1 MGQDTTQYQ
10 LTNRDGLSL
19 YFHIPFCEQKCV
31 YCDFYSIE
39 DRSAQARFVSAL
51 VREIDLKIARYPS
64 LEGSAVSTIFFG
76 GGTPSLLTP
85 EELQSI
91 VEAITKHFVLLP
103 DLEFTLECN
112 PGTVTESELARYR
125 ALGANRLSFGVQSF
139 HADELEWLSR
149 IHSADEAR
157 DAVRFARSS
166 GFDRVS
172 IDLMFALP
180 GQTMQKLAYSLKQA
194 IELETDHLSVYNL
207 TVEEGTPLNR
217 MVKLHQVNEMPVDEA
232 SEMYEMVQETLSNAG
247 FVQYEISNYAKTE
260 AQRCR
265 HNLVYWDG
273 YADYVSFGPSAHEF
287 IGGER
292 SWNLSSL
299 DRYLDRIEHGIL
311 PRNNSERPD
320 LRERRIEVLF
330 CGLRSTGVHISQ
342 FNTSFREDLRS
353 NRELARIINEG
364 LATIEGDILRLTT
377 TGYRFCDNI
386 VVRLL

>member
-91 VEAITKHFVLLP
+91 VEAITKRFVLLP

-112 PGTVTESELARYR
+112 PGTVTESKLARYR
-125 ALGANRLSFGVQSF
+125 ALGANRVSFGVQSF

-157 DAVRFARSS
+157 DAVRFSRSA

-180 GQTMQKLAYSLKQA
+180 EQTKRKLAYSLEQA

-217 MVKLHQVNEMPVDEA
+217 MVKLHQINEMPVDEA

-247 FVQYEISNYAKTE
+247 FVQYEISNYAKSQN
-260 AQRCR
+260 QRCR

-320 LRERRIEVLF
+320 LLERRIEVLF
-330 CGLRSTGVHISQ
+330 CGLRSTGVHIPQ

-353 NRELARIINEG
+353 NRELVRIIDEG
-364 LATIEGDILRLTT
+364 LATIEGDILRLSA